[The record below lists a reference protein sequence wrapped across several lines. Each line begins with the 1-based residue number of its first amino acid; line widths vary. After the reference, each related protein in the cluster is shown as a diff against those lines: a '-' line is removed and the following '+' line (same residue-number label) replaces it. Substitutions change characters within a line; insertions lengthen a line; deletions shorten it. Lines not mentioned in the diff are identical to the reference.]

1 MSIAI
6 DTYIAANVE
15 TIGRHQHAIREL
27 STPVIRVHDRIL
39 LMPLV
44 GTVDSLRA
52 SQIMETLLVRVV
64 EEKAR
69 YVIID
74 IAGVPVVDTK
84 VADSLVKTTS
94 AVRLLG
100 AETILTGISPPIART
115 IVQLGVEIVNMHTR
129 ARLQEGI
136 ELALELAGKVIV
148 DRKPSGMIGSVPIL
162 RIGRTLLLSIQ
173 LELSDA
179 VAEALQNDVLLAIEK
194 HGTSS
199 LVIDIT
205 GFDFVDTYV
214 ARILA
219 ETSKMARLMGTET
232 VIVGMR
238 PEVAATLVRM
248 GYTMDGRAVRARSR
262 RRPRP
267 ARPRHREVIHGRG
280 DFQSRGAHRVRR
292 RRGRRATARARAR
305 GQRQLDSF
313 AVAAVTTAT
322 SELVRNVYVHAG
334 GGKAILEEVTDGT
347 RYGLRAT
354 FIDEGPG
361 IDDLERA
368 LRGGYST
375 THTMGLGLSGSRRLV
390 DRFEIESEPGKGTCV
405 KIEKWAPF

>member
-1 MSIAI
+1 MDHQKYLKLLRFDEAELASRRAFFKVGDEDLKRLADLRAFAEQHSDAVIDAFYEMLLGHAETKRFFPDEAAVRRVKRLQRDYFLGLFSGRCDLEYVQDRLRVGAAHERIGLSPKWYLGAYRQYLALLRTKLLADFDAERAELCAQSLERLVFFDMSIAI

-64 EEKAR
+64 DEKAR

-100 AETILTGISPPIART
+100 AETILTGISPLIART

-148 DRKPSGMIGSVPIL
+148 DRKP
-162 RIGRTLLLSIQ
+162 
-173 LELSDA
+173 
-179 VAEALQNDVLLAIEK
+179 
-194 HGTSS
+194 
-199 LVIDIT
+199 T
-205 GFDFVDTYV
+205 G
-214 ARILA
+214 
-219 ETSKMARLMGTET
+219 
-232 VIVGMR
+232 
-238 PEVAATLVRM
+238 
-248 GYTMDGRAVRARSR
+248 
-262 RRPRP
+262 
-267 ARPRHREVIHGRG
+267 
-280 DFQSRGAHRVRR
+280 
-292 RRGRRATARARAR
+292 
-305 GQRQLDSF
+305 
-313 AVAAVTTAT
+313 
-322 SELVRNVYVHAG
+322 
-334 GGKAILEEVTDGT
+334 
-347 RYGLRAT
+347 
-354 FIDEGPG
+354 
-361 IDDLERA
+361 
-368 LRGGYST
+368 
-375 THTMGLGLSGSRRLV
+375 
-390 DRFEIESEPGKGTCV
+390 
-405 KIEKWAPF
+405 

>member
-1 MSIAI
+1 MDPQKYLKLLRFDEAELASRRAFFKVGDEDLKRLADLRAFAEQHSDAVIDAFYEMLLGHAETKRFFPDEAAVRRVKRLQRDYFLGLFSGRCDLEYVQDRLRVGAAHERIGLSPKWYLGAYRQYLALLRTKLLADFDAERAELCAQSLERLVFFDMSIAI

-64 EEKAR
+64 DEKAR

-100 AETILTGISPPIART
+100 AETILTGISSPIART

-148 DRKPSGMIGSVPIL
+148 DRK
-162 RIGRTLLLSIQ
+162 
-173 LELSDA
+173 
-179 VAEALQNDVLLAIEK
+179 
-194 HGTSS
+194 H
-199 LVIDIT
+199 T
-205 GFDFVDTYV
+205 G
-214 ARILA
+214 
-219 ETSKMARLMGTET
+219 
-232 VIVGMR
+232 
-238 PEVAATLVRM
+238 
-248 GYTMDGRAVRARSR
+248 
-262 RRPRP
+262 
-267 ARPRHREVIHGRG
+267 
-280 DFQSRGAHRVRR
+280 
-292 RRGRRATARARAR
+292 
-305 GQRQLDSF
+305 
-313 AVAAVTTAT
+313 
-322 SELVRNVYVHAG
+322 
-334 GGKAILEEVTDGT
+334 
-347 RYGLRAT
+347 
-354 FIDEGPG
+354 
-361 IDDLERA
+361 
-368 LRGGYST
+368 
-375 THTMGLGLSGSRRLV
+375 
-390 DRFEIESEPGKGTCV
+390 
-405 KIEKWAPF
+405 